1 MTNTFVPILMI
12 TVGNAIGKKVIH
24 REPNVHLVS
33 ERKNKDGS
41 SWLTF
46 RREKPNQEG
55 KLDICV
61 HSKFVLGL

>member
-1 MTNTFVPILMI
+1 MKNFVPVLMI
-12 TVGNAIGKKVIH
+12 TVGNAIGKRIIH
-24 REPNVHLVS
+24 RETNCHLVS

-46 RREKPNQEG
+46 RREKKNQDG
-55 KLDICV
+55 KETISV